1 MATEKKSNEP
11 LSFSFTEAEIGNA
24 CRAAI
29 VNRLRDGELAKAP
42 FRAEVIAHPSVE
54 VGVTPISA
62 TVTFWPKR
70 VRKSR
75 AKGAQE

>member
-1 MATEKKSNEP
+1 MEAPKNNEP

-42 FRAEVIAHPSVE
+42 FKAEVTVDGGESGDE
-54 VGVTPISA
+54 FRA

-70 VRKSR
+70 VRKPK
-75 AKGAQE
+75 AKGATP